1 MSLQRKKLSSK
12 IVYEN
17 PWIKIH
23 EDTTITPS
31 GNKGIYGY
39 LESRDSCMI
48 VAVNEKQQIFLV
60 YSYRYPS
67 KSYGWE
73 LPGGGGDNQ
82 DLLTASKRELEEET
96 GIIANNWEVLGSA
109 YVCNGFMT
117 EKMAV
122 YLASDLSFAG
132 KKEDS
137 DETFEDMR
145 FFSREKISKMIQNG
159 DINDCQTLAGLQYY
173 ETWLQDKDTN

>member
-1 MSLQRKKLSSK
+1 
-12 IVYEN
+12 
-17 PWIKIH
+17 
-23 EDTTITPS
+23 
-31 GNKGIYGY
+31 
-39 LESRDSCMI
+39 
-48 VAVNEKQQIFLV
+48 
-60 YSYRYPS
+60 
-67 KSYGWE
+67 
-73 LPGGGGDNQ
+73 
-82 DLLTASKRELEEET
+82 
-96 GIIANNWEVLGSA
+96 
-109 YVCNGFMT
+109 MT